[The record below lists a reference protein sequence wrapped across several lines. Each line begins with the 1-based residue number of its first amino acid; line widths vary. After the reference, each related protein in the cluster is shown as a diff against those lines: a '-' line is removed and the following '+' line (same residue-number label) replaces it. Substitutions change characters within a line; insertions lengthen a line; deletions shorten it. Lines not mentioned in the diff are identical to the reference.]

1 MLHKEPRKLIKNHSY
16 IMGYI
21 GFQCDVGAASSV
33 NVVRGLL
40 KEMDIGGHGCSILEK
55 REALKRELEK
65 NIVK

>member
-1 MLHKEPRKLIKNHSY
+1 
-16 IMGYI
+16 MGYI